1 MGRETLEPQELLEE
15 EALERSR
22 ERSLRTRVAVT
33 AATLA
38 VLASLSAL
46 QAERTAA
53 ESILS
58 KNEAVLAQS
67 RASDEWAYRQAKSIK
82 LHLQELAPGGPADVE
97 RQRADIAASEERART
112 AERERDEANRA
123 ATERFEEHHR
133 FAVGTS
139 LLQIAIVLETIAAVL
154 DRRSLW
160 WGGMATAPAARPPS
174 RNGSSGAGGCGVGA
188 GPPRTPSP
196 ARPARRPAPA
206 GGASARAAWRAPAPP

>member
-1 MGRETLEPQELLEE
+1 MGRETLEPQELAEPE
-15 EALERSR
+15 EAGSGRRRLA
-22 ERSLRTRVAVT
+22 TRVAVT

-53 ESILS
+53 ESILA

-67 RASDEWAYRQAKSIK
+67 RASDEWAFRQAKSIK
-82 LHLQELAPGGPADVE
+82 LHIQELAPGGAAVDVE
-97 RQRADIAASEERART
+97 RQRAEIAASEERARA

-123 ATERFEEHHR
+123 ATERFEQHHR

-154 DRRSLW
+154 DRTSLW
-160 WGGMATAPAARPPS
+160 YGGIAI
-174 RNGSSGAGGCGVGA
+174 GAVGA
-188 GPPRTPSP
+188 LAFANGFL
-196 ARPARRPAPA
+196 
-206 GGASARAAWRAPAPP
+206 GLV

>member
-1 MGRETLEPQELLEE
+1 MGRETLEPQELIERDDV
-15 EALERSR
+15 AGGERSGMA
-22 ERSLRTRVAVT
+22 TRVALT
-33 AATLA
+33 AAVLA
-38 VLASLSAL
+38 VLASVSAL

-82 LHLQELAPGGPADVE
+82 LHLQELAPGGPTDVE

-112 AERERDEANRA
+112 AEHERDEANRA
-123 ATERFEEHHR
+123 ALERFEQHHR

-154 DRRSLW
+154 DRRSFW
-160 WGGMATAPAARPPS
+160 WGGMA
-174 RNGSSGAGGCGVGA
+174 VGA
-188 GPPRTPSP
+188 VGTL
-196 ARPARRPAPA
+196 AFAN
-206 GGASARAAWRAPAPP
+206 GFVGLL

>member
-38 VLASLSAL
+38 VLASTSAL

-67 RASDEWAYRQAKSIK
+67 RASRACAHRQVKSLK
-82 LHLQELAPGGPADVE
+82 LQLQELAAEALTHVVRP
-97 RQRADIAASEERART
+97 RADIAASQQRAHTAEHERA
-112 AERERDEANRA
+112 EANRA
-123 ATERFEEHHR
+123 A
-133 FAVGTS
+133 
-139 LLQIAIVLETIAAVL
+139 
-154 DRRSLW
+154 
-160 WGGMATAPAARPPS
+160 
-174 RNGSSGAGGCGVGA
+174 
-188 GPPRTPSP
+188 
-196 ARPARRPAPA
+196 
-206 GGASARAAWRAPAPP
+206 

>member
-15 EALERSR
+15 EDLERSR

-67 RASDEWAYRQAKSIK
+67 RASDEWAYRQAKAIK
-82 LHLQELAPGGPADVE
+82 LHPQELAPRGPADVE
-97 RQRADIAASEERART
+97 RQRADIAASEERAPT
-112 AERERDEANRA
+112 AEHQRHEANRA
-123 ATERFEEHHR
+123 ALERFRQPHR
-133 FAVGTS
+133 LA
-139 LLQIAIVLETIAAVL
+139 L
-154 DRRSLW
+154 
-160 WGGMATAPAARPPS
+160 
-174 RNGSSGAGGCGVGA
+174 
-188 GPPRTPSP
+188 
-196 ARPARRPAPA
+196 
-206 GGASARAAWRAPAPP
+206 

>member
-1 MGRETLEPQELLEE
+1 MGRETLEPQELVEAEDLEPGRGRR
-15 EALERSR
+15 LT
-22 ERSLRTRVAVT
+22 TRVAVT
-33 AATLA
+33 AAVLA

-82 LHLQELAPGGPADVE
+82 LHLQELAPGGATDVE
-97 RQRADIAASEERART
+97 RQRADIAASEERARS
-112 AERERDEANRA
+112 AEHERDEANRA

-154 DRRSLW
+154 DRPGLW
-160 WGGMATAPAARPPS
+160 WGGIA
-174 RNGSSGAGGCGVGA
+174 VGA
-188 GPPRTPSP
+188 V
-196 ARPARRPAPA
+196 
-206 GGASARAAWRAPAPP
+206 GALAFANGFLGLV